1 MDDISWTDLNPAEQH
16 AIAALGAGM
25 PVGLC
30 DAAAVRRLKRV
41 GLLSGSHLTR
51 KAGRLRKAAILQ
63 NLTNIQP
70 LSHRLKSV
78 QYARWAIQQ
87 LREVRSQDHDTKCR
101 FLARNRHA
109 RAVATCPLLRDE
121 RTSIIRYLRSHFDPV
136 RTSPVKR

>member
-1 MDDISWTDLNPAEQH
+1 MVLSGVCPMDDISWTDLNPAEQH

-41 GLLSGSHLTR
+41 GLLSSSHLTR

-70 LSHRLKSV
+70 LSRRLKSV

-87 LREVRSQDHDTKCR
+87 LREVRSQDHGKEIHIEHYQQQKKEIEGR
-101 FLARNRHA
+101 PQKSAVNRQ
-109 RAVATCPLLRDE
+109 
-121 RTSIIRYLRSHFDPV
+121 V
-136 RTSPVKR
+136 RP